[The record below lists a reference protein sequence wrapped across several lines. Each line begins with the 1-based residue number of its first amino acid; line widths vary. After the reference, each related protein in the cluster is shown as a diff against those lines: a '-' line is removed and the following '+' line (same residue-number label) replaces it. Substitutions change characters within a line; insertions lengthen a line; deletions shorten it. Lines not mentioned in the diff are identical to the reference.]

1 LPEAA
6 EQIAFPEIG
15 LTNGVK
21 FTLYFPSFTMKLPW
35 ILAKFAVSILQMR
48 CGQAPR
54 GGG

>member
-1 LPEAA
+1 LERTVFA
-6 EQIAFPEIG
+6 EIK

-35 ILAKFAVSILQMR
+35 ILAKFAVSILQSKGAAGE
-48 CGQAPR
+48 CQR